1 MSSMQQP
8 DPPSQ
13 THAAILPDAP
23 VALLRLSA
31 EACLVGCN
39 RAGLDV
45 LGKTAS
51 ELQGAP
57 AALLWGLSAT
67 DLVGEDGVWAA
78 PGDDPARRVRY
89 VRDREHGGWMLSL
102 PHVETAIILREA
114 TRLAEDSRP
123 VPISPLLQPLV
134 ARLHAEHEDRTVLE
148 LRAANKTQEEAVSR

>member
-1 MSSMQQP
+1 MNSMQQP

-13 THAAILPDAP
+13 TQTAVLPDAP

-31 EACLVGCN
+31 EACVAACN
-39 RAGLDV
+39 RVGLDV
-45 LGKTAS
+45 LGKTAL

-57 AALLWGLSAT
+57 ASVVWGLSAA

-89 VRDREHGGWMLSL
+89 VRDRAHGGWMLSL
-102 PHVETAIILREA
+102 PHVETAILLREA
-114 TRLAEDSRP
+114 TRLADGSRP

-134 ARLHAEHEDRTVLE
+134 ARLQAEHEDRTVLE
-148 LRAANKTQEEAVSR
+148 RTAQAL